1 MKSENAYLKD
11 ILESARLIQ
20 KYVSGIEQDEFEKDM
35 LLQDAVVRRLEI
47 IGEATKRLSENFRLS
62 RPDLPWKQMAGMRD
76 VLIHDYDTV
85 DLDLLWDTATQ
96 SIPTLISQ
104 LELLVPPEGRE
115 SSD

>member
-1 MKSENAYLKD
+1 MKSENAYLGD

-20 KYVSGIEQDEFEKDM
+20 KYVSGTEQDEFEKDM
-35 LLQDAVVRRLEI
+35 LLQDALVRRLEI
-47 IGEATKRLSENFRLS
+47 IGEATKHLSENFRLS

-96 SIPTLISQ
+96 SIPALISQ
-104 LELLVPPEGRE
+104 LELLVPPKGNDD
-115 SSD
+115 SN